1 MSNLST
7 QRKGGPRTPTGKA
20 RSSRNALQHG
30 LAVSVFSTVTL
41 SKEVESLTR
50 QLTSDNTHPLIE
62 DCAKR
67 IAESQVDLQRIRRV
81 KFQTFGQIE
90 DYIKDKKRS
99 ILTPADTAILED
111 LLRIVTVLD
120 RYERRALS
128 RRKFAV
134 REMDALQLAF
144 RSNFG
149 RTNSTDDTP
158 TTALPTT

>member
-7 QRKGGPRTPTGKA
+7 QRKGGPRTPAGKA

-41 SKEVESLTR
+41 SKEVESLAR

-81 KFQTFGQIE
+81 KFLTFGQIE
-90 DYIKDKKRS
+90 GYIKDKKQFN
-99 ILTPADTAILED
+99 LPHADKAILED
-111 LLRIVTVLD
+111 LLRIATVLD

-144 RSNFG
+144 RSDFG
-149 RTNSTDDTP
+149 RTNSTDDRP
-158 TTALPTT
+158 TTDVPTI